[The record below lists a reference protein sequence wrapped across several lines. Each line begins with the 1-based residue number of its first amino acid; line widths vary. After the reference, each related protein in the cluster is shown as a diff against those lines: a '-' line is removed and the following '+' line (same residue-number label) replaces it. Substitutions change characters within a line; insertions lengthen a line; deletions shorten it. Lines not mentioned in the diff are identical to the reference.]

1 MEGLL
6 AGVEGCF
13 RASPFS
19 RVREGSETA
28 FCGGLQRAGMA
39 GMAGR
44 VGEDGGRGAE
54 TGRETDS
61 SVGRGPP
68 QNDRKG
74 PRMTGQKKRS
84 GRCVLRI
91 KSPHSTSEPLGVGR
105 IKSVD
110 VGAGLL
116 ANPRQ
121 APEAAFSPSVVG
133 GDVCEER
140 FFRRFLPEQKAAK
153 EYGRSAGGRE
163 TARGGEKQG
172 CV

>member
-1 MEGLL
+1 
-6 AGVEGCF
+6 
-13 RASPFS
+13 
-19 RVREGSETA
+19 
-28 FCGGLQRAGMA
+28 MA